1 MKSFLLGFS
10 KAAQIFH
17 SLLDVKLRL
26 DSLFLSQIYG
36 NYFEKTRFQK
46 VYETLTHPKMPNLE
60 YDMKYK
66 DFHRERFD
74 TGDWTD
80 DSDQMILI
88 LLSLVENSGKVRAVY
103 NFILV
108 DTQQLGLMQSNVY

>member
-1 MKSFLLGFS
+1 
-10 KAAQIFH
+10 
-17 SLLDVKLRL
+17 
-26 DSLFLSQIYG
+26 
-36 NYFEKTRFQK
+36 
-46 VYETLTHPKMPNLE
+46 MPNLE

-88 LLSLVENSGKVRAVY
+88 LLSLVENSGKVRLCSQM
-103 NFILV
+103 FIKR
-108 DTQQLGLMQSNVY
+108 TPY

>member
-1 MKSFLLGFS
+1 
-10 KAAQIFH
+10 
-17 SLLDVKLRL
+17 
-26 DSLFLSQIYG
+26 
-36 NYFEKTRFQK
+36 
-46 VYETLTHPKMPNLE
+46 MPNLE

-88 LLSLVENSGKVRAVY
+88 LLSLVENSGKVRLCSQM
-103 NFILV
+103 FI
-108 DTQQLGLMQSNVY
+108 TRTPY

>member
-1 MKSFLLGFS
+1 
-10 KAAQIFH
+10 
-17 SLLDVKLRL
+17 
-26 DSLFLSQIYG
+26 
-36 NYFEKTRFQK
+36 
-46 VYETLTHPKMPNLE
+46 
-60 YDMKYK
+60 MKYR

-74 TGDWTD
+74 PGDWTD

-108 DTQQLGLMQSNVY
+108 DT